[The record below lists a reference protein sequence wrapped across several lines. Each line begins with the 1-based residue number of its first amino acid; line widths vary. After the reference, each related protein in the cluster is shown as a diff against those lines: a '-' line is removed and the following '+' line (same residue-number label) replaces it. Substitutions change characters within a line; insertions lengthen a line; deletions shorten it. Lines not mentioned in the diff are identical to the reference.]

1 MLIIRSFYIFYFYG
15 VLGFWGFG
23 TFLNKNEIDK
33 LIKYSSNVEFWN
45 NLYNI
50 ELDNKPSINLSLGT
64 LKLNH
69 KLFHPRLFNSK
80 FYNYNDL
87 NLDDGVNMYNI
98 LDDTNYI
105 NNIDDYKEYYKE
117 YYNGYIEL
125 DFIRK
130 LPSIDTNGS
139 IKPFQKW
146 VIEAAYNMAK
156 NNSNLDIMEII

>member
-1 MLIIRSFYIFYFYG
+1 
-15 VLGFWGFG
+15 
-23 TFLNKNEIDK
+23 
-33 LIKYSSNVEFWN
+33 
-45 NLYNI
+45 
-50 ELDNKPSINLSLGT
+50 
-64 LKLNH
+64 
-69 KLFHPRLFNSK
+69 
-80 FYNYNDL
+80 
-87 NLDDGVNMYNI
+87 MYNI